1 MSYITPK
8 TNIYLYSNCPLP
20 SNYEHTFYFANE
32 SAQTSYFAGLN
43 STLYSNNTYQVMSS
57 GVIRIKDSIDN
68 LYNKSYMSF
77 VNTKS
82 NGVGFENKTYYCF
95 VTDVIYINNG
105 TTEIHYTIDVM
116 QTYLFQYK
124 TGDGLGKKMF
134 VDRNHIPKSDDT
146 MQSKYSQIEEPLD
159 TGSDYVYYDTYKC
172 FDGRQYTALVIYSGV
187 FELFANAEIVNR
199 EEIEWGSNYPP
210 AYYPIYGK
218 VWDANW
224 GDMRCYT
231 TYMYYGGSATHYVFA
246 YRDRVDSTNNI
257 YDYGIPNCLTV
268 KEIDITD
275 STGALIVGGT
285 MDNNGVPSFDG
296 YLGLQQF
303 LNGLSIVGKL
313 DSVVRIM
320 LVPKD
325 LLSRGQISNLVMDG
339 NKAWVQE
346 FTDMDKYGAYEPKN
360 KKTCA
365 YPYSFIKLDNNEGVS
380 KVYKPQLLTEYKF
393 KAQRSIW
400 DGCAVVYP
408 TEYLYSSNLL
418 NLGVTK
424 NFAGE
429 LPYNYSHYANWLAN
443 TSVARNINKR
453 LFFSESVMKLGSGI
467 ISNKVKSA
475 ESIQNNAKS
484 LIEEFKNRGGGT
496 LNLTGVQLAGNK
508 EYAHRN
514 VGTLL
519 DTLSEAN
526 SKIGSALAE
535 KASNEAIPL
544 VAKGAFENIFSYAC
558 KMNGFTLS
566 RMGVGLSVA
575 KRIDNYFSVYGY
587 KISDWQVPK
596 LKVRS
601 KWTFIKTAGC
611 AIKANNIPTQ
621 FEDVINQIFDNGITF
636 WNDTT
641 NFMDYGDFSNPD

>member
-1 MSYITPK
+1 MSYITPR

-20 SNYEHTFYFANE
+20 SNYEHTFYFADE
-32 SAQTSYFAGLN
+32 TAQSNYFSGL
-43 STLYSNNTYQVMSS
+43 SRTLYNNNTYQVMSS

-82 NGVGFENKTYYCF
+82 NGIGFENKTYYCF

-124 TGDGLGKKMF
+124 TGDGLGRKMF
-134 VDRNHIPKSDDT
+134 VDRCHIPKSEDT
-146 MQSKYSQIEEPLD
+146 IQSKYSQIEEPLD
-159 TGSDYVYYDTYKC
+159 TGSDYIYYDTYKC

-210 AYYPIYGK
+210 PYYPIYGK
-218 VWDANW
+218 VWDADW
-224 GDMRCYT
+224 GNARAFT
-231 TYMYYGGSATHYVFA
+231 TYMYYDGGATHNVYA
-246 YRDRVDSTNNI
+246 YRDRISSTNNI

-268 KEIDITD
+268 REIDITD
-275 STGALIVGGT
+275 ANGDLIVGGT
-285 MDNNGVPSFDG
+285 IDNNGVASFDG

-303 LNGLSIVGKL
+303 INGLSIVGKL
-313 DSVVRIM
+313 DSIVRIM

-325 LLSRGQISNLVMDG
+325 LLSRNPISNVIMNG
-339 NKAWVQE
+339 NNAWVQE
-346 FTDMDKYGAYEPKN
+346 FTDMDKFDTYEPKN
-360 KKTCA
+360 KKTCT
-365 YPYSFIKLDNNEGVS
+365 YPYSFIKVDNNDGVS
-380 KVYKPQLLTEYKF
+380 KFYKPQLLTEYKF

-400 DGCAVVYP
+400 DGCMAIYP
-408 TEYLYSSNLL
+408 TAYLYVTDLL

-453 LFFSESVMKLGSGI
+453 LFFSNTTMSLGSGI
-467 ISNKVKSA
+467 IKNKVKTA
-475 ESIQNNAKS
+475 ESIQKNTDS
-484 LIEEFKNRGGGT
+484 LIKQLENSGGGT
-496 LNLTGVQLAGNK
+496 LDLAGIRRVGNI
-508 EYAHRN
+508 EYGRRN
-514 VGTLL
+514 LGTVL

-526 SKIGSALAE
+526 SKIGGALAE

-544 VAKGAFENIFSYAC
+544 VSKGAFDNIFSYAC

-566 RMGVGLSVA
+566 RMGVTKNVA
-575 KRIDNYFSVYGY
+575 KRIDDYFSVYGY
-587 KISDWQVPK
+587 KISDWQEPK

-611 AIKANNIPTQ
+611 AIKSDNIPTQ
-621 FEDVINQIFDNGITF
+621 FEDAINKIFDNGITF
-636 WNDTT
+636 WNDTS